1 MFMLSNLIM
10 LKLNLRPG
18 LCLAYAKFLG
28 LSQPGYAYRVYA
40 HKKQSVG
47 QFDDQTR
54 LRSMEI

>member
-1 MFMLSNLIM
+1 MFMLSKLIM

-18 LCLAYAKFLG
+18 LCLAYDKFLG
-28 LSQPGYAYRVYA
+28 LSQLGYAYRVSAY
-40 HKKQSVG
+40 KKKSVG

>member
-1 MFMLSNLIM
+1 M

-47 QFDDQTR
+47 QFNDQTR

>member
-1 MFMLSNLIM
+1 M

-18 LCLAYAKFLG
+18 LCLVYAKFLG
-28 LSQPGYAYRVYA
+28 LSQSGYAYRVYA
-40 HKKQSVG
+40 YKKQSVG